1 MYQVILILQLH
12 IISIQL
18 KHTNHHRLN
27 FRQVL
32 QILLILNKPVVILI
46 MMEEYNIH
54 QILDFN
60 FMVQIQEKILDYIE
74 IQAM

>member
-1 MYQVILILQLH
+1 M
-12 IISIQL
+12 
-18 KHTNHHRLN
+18 HHRLN

-60 FMVQIQEKILDYIE
+60 FMVQIQEKILEYIE

>member
-1 MYQVILILQLH
+1 MH
-12 IISIQL
+12 R
-18 KHTNHHRLN
+18 RLN

-32 QILLILNKPVVILI
+32 QIILILNKPVVILI

-60 FMVQIQEKILDYIE
+60 FMVQIQEKILEYIE

>member
-1 MYQVILILQLH
+1 
-12 IISIQL
+12 
-18 KHTNHHRLN
+18 
-27 FRQVL
+27 
-32 QILLILNKPVVILI
+32 
-46 MMEEYNIH
+46 MEEYNIH

>member
-1 MYQVILILQLH
+1 MLIT
-12 IISIQL
+12 L
-18 KHTNHHRLN
+18 KHIMHRRLN

-32 QILLILNKPVVILI
+32 QIILILNKPVVILI

>member
-1 MYQVILILQLH
+1 M
-12 IISIQL
+12 
-18 KHTNHHRLN
+18 HHRLN

>member
-1 MYQVILILQLH
+1 MLIT
-12 IISIQL
+12 L
-18 KHTNHHRLN
+18 KHIKHRRLN

-32 QILLILNKPVVILI
+32 QIILILNKPVVILI

>member
-1 MYQVILILQLH
+1 
-12 IISIQL
+12 
-18 KHTNHHRLN
+18 
-27 FRQVL
+27 
-32 QILLILNKPVVILI
+32 VVILI

-60 FMVQIQEKILDYIE
+60 FMVHIQEKILEYIE

>member
-18 KHTNHHRLN
+18 KHTNHRRLN

-32 QILLILNKPVVILI
+32 QIILILNKPVVILI

>member
-1 MYQVILILQLH
+1 MH
-12 IISIQL
+12 R
-18 KHTNHHRLN
+18 RLN

-32 QILLILNKPVVILI
+32 QIILILNKPVVILI

>member
-1 MYQVILILQLH
+1 MLIT
-12 IISIQL
+12 L
-18 KHTNHHRLN
+18 KHIMHHRLN

>member
-18 KHTNHHRLN
+18 KHTNHRRLN